1 MENVY
6 VMKKIFLSVLIFFI
20 AVSAAY
26 AQTPTEVI
34 VRAGKHSA
42 PGTEALRLVFEA
54 EETFIRKANVLS
66 SDTQINIE
74 FPSAFNIRPQKGFEL
89 ETIMKNRAL
98 VINLKEPSEIKT
110 LRLSSPSRLVIDIF
124 PKGSI
129 ESKIQTAVVLSQKIF
144 VMDAGHGGY
153 DFGIVNSDLK
163 EKDIA
168 LSIAKDIEALLIKKG
183 KAVYLTKKSDQ
194 FMSLK
199 DRAIFANQKM
209 PDLFISIHASTSGNF
224 VVYAPPVISGPE
236 EPSAELYSLGSRQ
249 KNYAEKSRLLA
260 ENIGR
265 ALKEEFNLTVIHREM
280 SLPLLNSI
288 GAPAVLIE
296 APSFSV
302 VAYDQKTRAR
312 LAEAIIKGISYYG
325 Q

>member
-6 VMKKIFLSVLIFFI
+6 VMKKIFLSALLFFI

-129 ESKIQTAVVLSQKIF
+129 ESKIQTDAVLSQR
-144 VMDAGHGGY
+144 Y
-153 DFGIVNSDLK
+153 
-163 EKDIA
+163 
-168 LSIAKDIEALLIKKG
+168 LS
-183 KAVYLTKKSDQ
+183 LTPATGD
-194 FMSLK
+194 M
-199 DRAIFANQKM
+199 I
-209 PDLFISIHASTSGNF
+209 
-224 VVYAPPVISGPE
+224 
-236 EPSAELYSLGSRQ
+236 LGS
-249 KNYAEKSRLLA
+249 
-260 ENIGR
+260 
-265 ALKEEFNLTVIHREM
+265 
-280 SLPLLNSI
+280 
-288 GAPAVLIE
+288 
-296 APSFSV
+296 
-302 VAYDQKTRAR
+302 
-312 LAEAIIKGISYYG
+312 
-325 Q
+325 